1 MTGRGVTS
9 AVMLYNTGAQARHST
24 RHAEGGG
31 PSIDGG
37 EQGMEISI
45 PIIKENRKTEKSV
58 SDMHN
63 LINLTA
69 N

>member
-24 RHAEGGG
+24 HHAEGGG
-31 PSIDGG
+31 PSTDG
-37 EQGMEISI
+37 EQGLEISI
-45 PIIKENRKTEKSV
+45 PIIKENRKTERSV